1 MKRYQMF
8 IDGEWRDAGNGAS
21 SPPINPA
28 TEENWATFAD
38 ATAEDVDAIRDYTDT
53 KGIFVDLSGAVADPF
68 VMR

>member
-21 SPPINPA
+21 FTSVNPA
-28 TEENWATFAD
+28 SEEDWATFAD
-38 ATAEDVDAIRDYTDT
+38 ATA
-53 KGIFVDLSGAVADPF
+53 VADPF